1 MALKKE
7 NVIKYWEERSA
18 KQKRNTVG
26 FSGNINNQMFEYD
39 EKYKFVKN
47 NLLKYTDIHIPTVD
61 YGAGV
66 GRWSS
71 VFPKYLGVEMTADL
85 IAYARKDFPHK
96 VFLKIDHPFEMP
108 EKLMRMDNLRLFTS
122 TVLQHNSEQDILEF
136 FESIRKFK
144 FSEFVFYENNFADAP
159 HCKGRS
165 PSKYRKILDMFYDIY
180 EFDSDEHIVHGENH
194 GILVVKVKYNQST
207 VV

>member
-61 YGAGV
+61 YGA
-66 GRWSS
+66 
-71 VFPKYLGVEMTADL
+71 L

-194 GILVVKVKYNQST
+194 GMLVVKVKYNQST